1 MDPEKPLEST
11 LEEIDAK
18 VTCGGAPNGAMLSC
32 NRLSCLLKGN
42 GKPWETNGFEMFK
55 RFIQYSNLKKRPN
68 WCWWGADADDF
79 FGPKMLVNLY
89 LFLPGDVLTWALGL
103 TLLSG

>member
-18 VTCGGAPNGAMLSC
+18 VTCGGAPCPTIDS
-32 NRLSCLLKGN
+32 SCLLKGN

-55 RFIQYSNLKKRPN
+55 RFFQYSNLKKRPN

-79 FGPKMLVNLY
+79 FGPKMPVNLY